1 MTAMTKIA
9 LGAALGLVALTTT
22 ASAFDSRQAEIDRR
36 EAIQEQRIQAARRS
50 GELTRRE
57 YVQLEAEQAR
67 IRQLERN
74 ALRDG
79 HIDRREAAQI
89 REAQNQASR
98 HITQESTDSD
108 RARRWNRWW

>member
-1 MTAMTKIA
+1 MTISKIA
-9 LGAALGLVALTTT
+9 LAAVLGLVALTTT
-22 ASAFDSRQAEIDRR
+22 ASAHDSRQAEIERR
-36 EAIQEQRIQAARRS
+36 EAIQEQRIQAGRRS
-50 GELTRRE
+50 GEITRSEAR
-57 YVQLEAEQAR
+57 QLEAEQAR

-98 HITQESTDSD
+98 HITQESTDSE
-108 RARRWNRWW
+108 RSRRFNRWW

>member
-1 MTAMTKIA
+1 MTVSKIV
-9 LGAALGLVALTTT
+9 LTAALGLVALTTS
-22 ASAFDSRQAEIDRR
+22 ASAHDWRQAEIDRR
-36 EAIQEQRIQAARRS
+36 EAAQEQRIQAGRRS
-50 GELTRRE
+50 GEITRSE
-57 YVQLEAEQAR
+57 YRQLEAEQAH

-98 HITQESTDSD
+98 HITQESTDSE
-108 RARRWNRWW
+108 RVRRHRWW

>member
-1 MTAMTKIA
+1 MTVSKIA
-9 LGAALGLVALTTT
+9 LCAALGLVALTTT
-22 ASAFDSRQAEIDRR
+22 ASAYDSRQSDIDRR

-50 GELTRRE
+50 GELTGRE
-57 YVQLEAEQAR
+57 YRQLETEQAR

-89 REAQNQASR
+89 REAQNQAGR
-98 HITQESTDSD
+98 HITQESTEH
-108 RARRWNRWW
+108 RNVNRWNRWW